1 MVDRCCTTVA
11 DTRSWSDE
19 VLTPVRRRGVEILD
33 DPGVDPQVRLQAQ
46 SDIARSN
53 RLLGGLRA
61 PLLELRDFIRG
72 PSRSTTLLDVGT
84 GVADIPAR
92 AAALASDAG
101 VTLTTIGLDGAPSLL
116 ASARDSLTYGVC
128 ANAFALPFRDHSI
141 DVVMCSQLL
150 HHFDWSDAEH
160 VVRELNRVASRAVLI
175 SDLRRSWIAA
185 IGFWFV
191 ALALGYHRVVR
202 HDGVVS
208 VLRGF
213 TSSELRRVVTNATG
227 VTPRIRHR
235 LGFRL
240 TARWTPQTNAPPAA
254 P

>member
-1 MVDRCCTTVA
+1 M
-11 DTRSWSDE
+11 
-19 VLTPVRRRGVEILD
+19 LTPVRRRGVEFLD

-61 PLLELRDFIRG
+61 PLIELRDLIRG
-72 PSRSTTLLDVGT
+72 ASRSPTLLDVGT

-92 AAALASDAG
+92 ASAWASNAG

-116 ASARDSLTYGVC
+116 VSARGSITYGVC
-128 ANAFALPFRDHSI
+128 ANAFSLPFRDHSI
-141 DVVMCSQLL
+141 DIVMCSQLL
-150 HHFDWSDAEH
+150 HHFDWADAEH
-160 VVRELNRVASRAVLI
+160 VVRELDRVASRAVLI

-185 IGFWFV
+185 IGFWIV
-191 ALALGYHRVVR
+191 AFALRYHRIVR

-227 VTPRIRHR
+227 VAPCVRHR

-240 TARWTPQTNAPPAA
+240 TARWTPQTNAPPPATT
-254 P
+254 